1 MSSISQREFAKEIGR
16 SRAWVQGKIAE
27 GVFEKNADGSLNHEK
42 ALEAF
47 YEHERA
53 KGAKFPDLKS
63 SVNLSEALKKAQ
75 LATQVATAKLR
86 DLEFKQKSGE
96 LVAVEEVEADAMQ
109 VAAKLRAFC
118 MSAPTR
124 FSGLLEGRSQ
134 RECEAVLR
142 KLFSEL
148 LISIHDGRFF
158 DDDDFKLNLE
168 ESS

>member
-27 GVFEKNADGSLNHEK
+27 GVFEKNPDGSLNHEK

-63 SVNLSEALKKAQ
+63 SANLSEALKKAQ

-86 DLEFKQKSGE
+86 DRE

-158 DDDDFKLNLE
+158 DDDDFKLHLE